1 MRAVFRRPDGD
12 LTPYAFA
19 CGYVQTSYDN
29 RLFKDGCYH
38 VQTFDGR
45 WETFATLTPARAAFA
60 RAVKMAQ
67 TLETLKR

>member
-1 MRAVFRRPDGD
+1 MHRPDGS

-19 CGYVQTSYDN
+19 CGYVQRDGDN

-45 WETFATLTPARAAFA
+45 WETFATLTPARAALA
-60 RAVKMAQ
+60 RAVKMAKQ
-67 TLETLKR
+67 LDAQKG